1 MKTIYVVDG
10 ARTPFL
16 KAQKGPGPFAASDLA
31 TQAGRADLAGM
42 TLTAALHAAHIS
54 EGRFEVY
61 TDETGSLGTDLL
73 SLFVTKRSGLA
84 PVMLA
89 AMQHIVA
96 SGEYQRVMAKWGV
109 TAVSV
114 QAPRMNA
121 AQ

>member
-1 MKTIYVVDG
+1 MN
-10 ARTPFL
+10 
-16 KAQKGPGPFAASDLA
+16 
-31 TQAGRADLAGM
+31 
-42 TLTAALHAAHIS
+42 
-54 EGRFEVY
+54 
-61 TDETGSLGTDLL
+61 
-73 SLFVTKRSGLA
+73 KRPGLA
-84 PVMLA
+84 PLMLG